1 VISARG
7 LTRVFDGTVAVEH
20 LTFDVPD
27 GKLCALLGPNGAGK
41 TTTVRMLLGL
51 IGPTAGAARVAGHV
65 LGSGPYA
72 NRALRAACGLLTETP
87 GFYERTSAWENLLFF
102 GRLYG
107 IADGVLRPRLEHYLR
122 MMELWDRREDR
133 VGEFSKG
140 MKQRLAIIRALFHD
154 PKVVFLDEPTS
165 GLDPEAA
172 LAVRELILGLKAEGR
187 TILVCT
193 HNLDEAER
201 LADLVG
207 ILRRRL
213 LAFGTLEELRAG
225 TGGGNGRAVRVRL
238 VGPAADHA
246 AAVAA
251 LPGIHAVTPAA
262 TTLTLHVDDLATV
275 VPLLVARL
283 VERGAGVL
291 EVRPEAESLE
301 SVYLQCVR
309 GDERA

>member
-1 VISARG
+1 MISARG

-65 LGSGPYA
+65 LGSGPHA

-122 MMELWDRREDR
+122 TMELWDRREDR

-251 LPGIHAVTPAA
+251 LPGIHAVKPAA

-283 VERGAGVL
+283 VERGAAVL